1 MSFLNLFG
9 GGDSKSQATNTTDS
23 SQRQVTSSQSGQAV
37 QGTGNIVNDSSLVA
51 LGVQNNS
58 TAAGIIS
65 HINDTFA
72 AELGKIADTVKQTSN
87 DTLNS
92 AIANGTALSNV
103 AATASAGITAQS
115 QLSGASSGFWSKL
128 SGTQQNV
135 IAIGAAALGAWYFL
149 KPKSFKL

>member
-9 GGDSKSQATNTTDS
+9 GGDSKSQSTNTTDA

-58 TAAGIIS
+58 TAASIIS

-92 AIANGTALSNV
+92 AIASGNALSSV
-103 AATASAGITAQS
+103 AATTSAGITAQS
-115 QLSGASSGFWSKL
+115 QIAGAGSGFWSKL
-128 SGTQQNV
+128 SSTQQNV